1 MEFVRLDDCQECAYH
16 RSIEPTPIPGWA
28 RHLMH
33 LTERN
38 HRAMTDL
45 ATALT
50 DLTTVVTDLKDA
62 LPTTHDQVGNQI
74 ETIVVELRG
83 LVDGLKAVPT
93 VPGTAPAAPVD
104 TPAPVSTPPVPVS
117 TPEKPLYEH
126 VGGGV
131 IDTTEWP
138 PAGTDPAGVALYTF
152 AGDPAGGP
160 AMGTSAEWTV
170 YTPPAA

>member
-1 MEFVRLDDCQECAYH
+1 MQPVLLADCPDCATH
-16 RSIEPTPIPGWA
+16 RATEPTPIPGWA

-45 ATALT
+45 STALT

-74 ETIVVELRG
+74 ETIVGELRG

-93 VPGTAPAAPVD
+93 LPGTAPAAPVD
-104 TPAPVSTPPVPVS
+104 TPAPVGL
-117 TPEKPLYEH
+117 PEKPLYHH
-126 VGGGV
+126 VGEGV
-131 IDTTEWP
+131 INTAEWLST
-138 PAGTDPAGVALYTF
+138 GTDPGGVALYTF
-152 AGDPAGGP
+152 AGDVPGGP
-160 AMGTSAEWTV
+160 ATAVGLEWTV
-170 YTPPAA
+170 YTPPTA

>member
-38 HRAMTDL
+38 YREMTDL

-50 DLTTVVTDLKDA
+50 DLTTVVTELKDA

-74 ETIVVELRG
+74 EALVGELRG

-93 VPGTAPAAPVD
+93 PAAAPPAPARSGG
-104 TPAPVSTPPVPVS
+104 PAPGRSAS
-117 TPEKPLYEH
+117 GKPLYEH
-126 VGGGV
+126 VGV
-131 IDTTEWP
+131 DPFDPASRPVAVEKT
-138 PAGTDPAGVALYTF
+138 PAGAPLYEF
-152 AGDPAGGP
+152 ADDVAGGP
-160 AMGTSAEWTV
+160 ATGAGPEWTV
-170 YTPPAA
+170 YTGPTA

>member
-1 MEFVRLDDCQECAYH
+1 MQLVLLADCPDCATH
-16 RSIEPTPIPGWA
+16 RATEPTPIPGWA

-50 DLTTVVTDLKDA
+50 DLTTVVTELKDA
-62 LPTTHDQVGNQI
+62 LPTTHDQVGNEI

-93 VPGTAPAAPVD
+93 VPAPPAAPVD
-104 TPAPVSTPPVPVS
+104 TPAPASI
-117 TPEKPLYEH
+117 PEKPLYEH
-126 VGGGV
+126 VG
-131 IDTTEWP
+131 
-138 PAGTDPAGVALYTF
+138 AGPFDPASWPVAVEKTASGGPLYEFT
-152 AGDPAGGP
+152 GDVAGGP
-160 AMGTSAEWTV
+160 ATGAGPEWTV
-170 YTPPAA
+170 YTGPTA